1 MTGYIRLILL
11 ACGTFCAYSS
21 VAYADIASVSYVQ
34 GIVNAIQGV
43 QPDWAQTDE
52 SAPGFIKN
60 KPDIPAADS
69 VEYVANK
76 TTDIN
81 DNSTDAQYPTARAV
95 NASLATKA
103 DADDVR
109 FYTISTTQPSGTP
122 PAGQMYI
129 WFN

>member
-1 MTGYIRLILL
+1 MGYIRRILL
-11 ACGTFCAYSS
+11 AGGMFFACFS
-21 VAYADIASVSYVQ
+21 VAYADMASTSYVQ
-34 GIVNAIQGV
+34 EIVNAIQV
-43 QPDWAQTDE
+43 AQPDWAQTNE
-52 SAPGFIKN
+52 NAPDFIKN
-60 KPDIPAADS
+60 KPDIPTADR

-81 DNSTDAQYPTARAV
+81 DDSTDAQYPTARAV

-109 FYTISTTQPSGTP
+109 FNTISTTQPIGTP
-122 PAGQMYI
+122 PAGQVYI